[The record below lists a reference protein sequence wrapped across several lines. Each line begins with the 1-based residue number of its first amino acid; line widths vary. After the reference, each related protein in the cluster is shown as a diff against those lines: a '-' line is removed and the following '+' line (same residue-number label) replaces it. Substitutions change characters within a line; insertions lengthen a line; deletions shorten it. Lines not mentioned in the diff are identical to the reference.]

1 METITKRGTVI
12 FGDNNKGKVIGTGI
26 VGNISKPLIENVL
39 LVRGLKH
46 NLLSISQ
53 LCDKGYKYVFE
64 KDACL
69 IYDTNMK
76 DILFKGFRNN
86 NIYELSI
93 TCISS
98 NDNLCLLASNNDYF
112 LWH

>member
-1 METITKRGTVI
+1 MCIR
-12 FGDNNKGKVIGTGI
+12 D
-26 VGNISKPLIENVL
+26 
-39 LVRGLKH
+39 R
-46 NLLSISQ
+46 LSISQ
-53 LCDKGYKYVFE
+53 LCDKGYKIVFE

-112 LWH
+112 LWHKRFGHLNMKTISKISKFDLVKGLPKIAFKKDFLSIRKIS

>member
-1 METITKRGTVI
+1 MTGHIQLSSVQIKKGGTVI
-12 FGDNNKGKVIGTGI
+12 FGDNNKGKVIGTGM

-53 LCDKGYKYVFE
+53 LYDKGYKIIFE

-69 IYDTNMK
+69 IYDINMK
-76 DILFKGFRNN
+76 DILFKGF
-86 NIYELSI
+86 L
-93 TCISS
+93 
-98 NDNLCLLASNNDYF
+98 
-112 LWH
+112 

>member
-1 METITKRGTVI
+1 MQLLSSVQIKKGGTVI

-39 LVRGLKH
+39 LVSGLKH

-53 LCDKGYKYVFE
+53 LCDKSYKIVFE

-86 NIYELSI
+86 NI
-93 TCISS
+93 
-98 NDNLCLLASNNDYF
+98 
-112 LWH
+112 